1 MSKLKAAWQKLKNIK
16 HIQIYL
22 AVFIGVLV
30 CAICLAGTNFSKND
44 KSSDLSTETSTDAQE
59 YVKGLENRL
68 CNVLSKIS
76 GVGHV
81 NVIVTLQ
88 SGFSYEYA
96 TETETK
102 TMLSDGVQTTT
113 TTENIILVSG
123 QPVVVKENY
132 PVVKGVV
139 VVAEGAEDVKVK
151 MAILNAIETVLQ
163 VNQSEI
169 TILA

>member
-1 MSKLKAAWQKLKNIK
+1 MSKIKDAWLKIKNIK

-22 AVFIGVLV
+22 AIFIGIIV
-30 CAICLAGTNFSKND
+30 CAICFSGLQISKND
-44 KSSDLSTETSTDAQE
+44 KSSDLSTENSSTTQE
-59 YVKGLENRL
+59 YVQDLENRL

-81 NVIVTLQ
+81 NVVITLQ

-96 TETETK
+96 TDTETK
-102 TMLSDGVQTTT
+102 TMLSDGIQTTT

-123 QPVVVKENY
+123 QPVVVKELY

-151 MAILNAIETVLQ
+151 MAILEAVETVLQ
-163 VNQSEI
+163 VSQNEI